1 MGFFTTTRFTRNGKK
16 ETHVRWWISLLFS
29 MLLSIGTWNPSGIHF
44 VAYVTQGNPF
54 EGFKPFYILVIAA
67 LWIMALKAISQSIKW
82 LGAAIAA
89 AVIVSFVW
97 GLTQYDLIDT
107 SSWSSLG
114 WIVIIGVGLIVWL
127 GMNASIIWKSLTGV
141 YTTDATDED

>member
-1 MGFFTTTRFTRNGKK
+1 
-16 ETHVRWWISLLFS
+16 
-29 MLLSIGTWNPSGIHF
+29 
-44 VAYVTQGNPF
+44 
-54 EGFKPFYILVIAA
+54 
-67 LWIMALKAISQSIKW
+67 MALKAISQSIKW